1 MKFIRISIRT
11 ILYTVLAAALLLL
24 AAELALR
31 YLLPTE
37 GMQKKVVAFIS
48 QKSKGE
54 VSIKNIAAGLTGIHL
69 DNISIK
75 APGGEEILQAK
86 SVLVKILPFQLLKG
100 DIDFNDISIEGL
112 KLNVI
117 RDKNGDFNFEPFF
130 PAGGE
135 KENSNDGN
143 EAKGDSF
150 LKDLK
155 IKHIQLRESE
165 ISYCDLAKNIKIS
178 LKELFLDIDNF
189 SFYSP
194 FKLSVNTLLDYQQK
208 SFKLDNLPLGFT
220 VTSALAGMNWD
231 NAFAQIDQLVL
242 ERGDSLL
249 KISGSVT
256 DFLNPDIQLNTQAN
270 NFSSEA
276 LNGLFNIPAFY
287 LGKAEVDING
297 SYNSDLNKILINS
310 FNISALNSA
319 INGKGGI
326 ILGDNPS
333 YSLDLKIALA
343 LGGFSKA
350 ISLLGEY
357 LLDGF
362 LSASLKLG
370 QGEVRGRVSAK
381 NVGFFYDGAGTFS
394 EVNAVAE
401 IKTLKNITL
410 NNLNGRLNG
419 NAFKTAL
426 TYLDN
431 GQSADVNFNLQT
443 DRLLLEKPKKVSADS
458 SAPAEY
464 NPEAEPVLDDSS
476 ANSAQS
482 GKGWFLPPLNIK
494 GTAKV
499 AALESPYFNAYDVNF
514 RADVRNFTPSLAG
527 ISGHLAL
534 DTDSGVIKDLYRLTN
549 ANALTKVLF
558 VSLGVV
564 SKLINSL
571 DVLSLLNTLAAAILP
586 TDKQEQA
593 LDASPDKISGA
604 LNYESF
610 AMDLDFNDGISDIK
624 RGDFVSSL
632 ISLNMAGQINFN
644 SRGID
649 MTVNAAPGRI
659 SENGIMPLKIK
670 IGGTI
675 DDPSGKMSMLSSA
688 TSLVRQTIFKNPGSR
703 IVKKSLNGILG
714 IFGLS
719 SKGDKGKPAAEANG
733 GDEFIPIE
741 IPSSENAPAQ

>member
-1 MKFIRISIRT
+1 MKFIRISLRT
-11 ILYTVLAAALLLL
+11 ILYSVGAVALLLL
-24 AAELALR
+24 AGDLVLR

-37 GMQKKVVAFIS
+37 GVQKKIVSFLE
-48 QKSKGE
+48 QKTKGE

-75 APGGEEILQAK
+75 APDGAEILQAK

-276 LNGLFNIPAFY
+276 LNGLFNTPAFY

-431 GQSADVNFNLQT
+431 GQSADVNFNLQA
-443 DRLLLEKPKKVSADS
+443 DKILLKQGSSSMLDSAS
-458 SAPAEY
+458 EY
-464 NPEAEPVLDDSS
+464 DPDTEPVLAEDSTPAS
-476 ANSAQS
+476 DKD
-482 GKGWFLPPLNIK
+482 KGWFLPPLNIK

-499 AALESPYFNAYDVNF
+499 AALEAPYFNAYDVNF
-514 RADVRNFTPSLAG
+514 KADVINFKPSLAG
-527 ISGHLAL
+527 ISGHFSLN
-534 DTDSGVIKDLYRLTN
+534 TGTGVIKDLYRLTN

-586 TDKQEQA
+586 VDKQAQA
-593 LDASPDKISGA
+593 LETLPDKISGS
-604 LNYESF
+604 LNYDSF
-610 AMDLDFNDGISDIK
+610 DMDLNFKDGVSNIK
-624 RGDFVSSL
+624 KGSFISSL
-632 ISLNMAGQINFN
+632 ISFNLEGNINFN
-644 SRGID
+644 SRAID
-649 MTVNAAPGRI
+649 MALNAAPGRI

-670 IGGTI
+670 VGGTI
-675 DDPSGKMSMLSSA
+675 ENPDGKMSMLSSA
-688 TSLVRQTIFKNPGSR
+688 TSLISQTIFKNPGSR
-703 IVKKSLNGILG
+703 LVKKSLNGVLG
-714 IFGLS
+714 IFGLKSEDKRNKGTS
-719 SKGDKGKPAAEANG
+719 SASG
-733 GDEFIPIE
+733 GEDFIPIE
-741 IPSSENAPAQ
+741 IPSSDEESAAK

>member
-1 MKFIRISIRT
+1 MKFIRISLRT
-11 ILYTVLAAALLLL
+11 ILYSVGAVALLLL
-24 AAELALR
+24 TGDLALR

-37 GMQKKVVAFIS
+37 GVQKKIVSFLA
-48 QKSKGE
+48 QKTKGE

-75 APGGEEILQAK
+75 APDGAEILQAK

-276 LNGLFNIPAFY
+276 LNGLFNTPAFY

-431 GQSADVNFNLQT
+431 GQSADVNFNLQA
-443 DRLLLEKPKKVSADS
+443 DKILLKQGSSSMLDSAS
-458 SAPAEY
+458 EY
-464 NPEAEPVLDDSS
+464 DPDTEPVLAEDSTPAS
-476 ANSAQS
+476 DKD
-482 GKGWFLPPLNIK
+482 KGWFLPPLNIK

-499 AALESPYFNAYDVNF
+499 AALEAPYFNAYDVNF
-514 RADVRNFTPSLAG
+514 KADVINFKPSLAG
-527 ISGHLAL
+527 ISGHFSLN
-534 DTDSGVIKDLYRLTN
+534 TGTGVIKDLYRLTN

-586 TDKQEQA
+586 VDKQAQA
-593 LDASPDKISGA
+593 LETLPDKISGS
-604 LNYESF
+604 LNYDSF
-610 AMDLDFNDGISDIK
+610 DMDLNFKDGVSNIK
-624 RGDFVSSL
+624 KGSFISSL
-632 ISLNMAGQINFN
+632 ISFNLEGNINFN
-644 SRGID
+644 SRAID
-649 MTVNAAPGRI
+649 MALNAAPGRI

-670 IGGTI
+670 VGGTI
-675 DDPSGKMSMLSSA
+675 ENPDGKMSMLSSA
-688 TSLVRQTIFKNPGSR
+688 TSLISQTIFKNPGSR
-703 IVKKSLNGILG
+703 LVKKSLNGVLG
-714 IFGLS
+714 IFGLKSEDKRNKGTS
-719 SKGDKGKPAAEANG
+719 SASG
-733 GDEFIPIE
+733 GEDFIPIE
-741 IPSSENAPAQ
+741 IPSSDEESAAK

>member
-1 MKFIRISIRT
+1 MKFIRISLRT
-11 ILYTVLAAALLLL
+11 ILYSVGAVALLLL
-24 AAELALR
+24 TGDLALR

-37 GMQKKVVAFIS
+37 GVQKKIVSFLA
-48 QKSKGE
+48 QKTKGE

-75 APGGEEILQAK
+75 APDGAEILQAK

-276 LNGLFNIPAFY
+276 LNGLFNTPAFY

-431 GQSADVNFNLQT
+431 GQSADVNFNLQA
-443 DRLLLEKPKKVSADS
+443 DKILLKQGSSSMLDSAS
-458 SAPAEY
+458 EY
-464 NPEAEPVLDDSS
+464 DPDTEPVLAEDSTPAS
-476 ANSAQS
+476 DKD
-482 GKGWFLPPLNIK
+482 KGWFLPPLNIK

-499 AALESPYFNAYDVNF
+499 AALEAPYFNAYDVNF
-514 RADVRNFTPSLAG
+514 KADVINFKPSLAG
-527 ISGHLAL
+527 ISGHFSLN
-534 DTDSGVIKDLYRLTN
+534 TGTGVIKDLYRLTN

-586 TDKQEQA
+586 VDKQAQA
-593 LDASPDKISGA
+593 LETLPDKISSS
-604 LNYESF
+604 LNYDSF
-610 AMDLDFNDGISDIK
+610 DMDLNFKDGVSNIK
-624 RGDFVSSL
+624 KGSFISSL
-632 ISLNMAGQINFN
+632 ISFNLEGNINFN
-644 SRGID
+644 SRAID
-649 MTVNAAPGRI
+649 MALNAAPGRI

-670 IGGTI
+670 VGGTI
-675 DDPSGKMSMLSSA
+675 ENPDGKMSMLSSA
-688 TSLVRQTIFKNPGSR
+688 TSLISQTIFKNPGSR
-703 IVKKSLNGILG
+703 LVKKSLNGVLG
-714 IFGLS
+714 IFGLKSEDKRNKGTS
-719 SKGDKGKPAAEANG
+719 SASG
-733 GDEFIPIE
+733 GEDFIPIE
-741 IPSSENAPAQ
+741 IPSSDEESAAK